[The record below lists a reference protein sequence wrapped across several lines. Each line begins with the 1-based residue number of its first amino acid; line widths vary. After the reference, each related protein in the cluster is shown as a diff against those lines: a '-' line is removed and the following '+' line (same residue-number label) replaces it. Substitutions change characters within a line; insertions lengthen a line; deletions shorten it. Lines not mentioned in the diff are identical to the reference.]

1 MNICYKMQ
9 NNITAAHF
17 ARAICEL
24 ESTGVR
30 YASLLN
36 FYSRSMQTNQKLYQN
51 SKSFSK
57 LFQLRA
63 QTHTS

>member
-30 YASLLN
+30 YAFKLN
-36 FYSRSMQTNQKLYQN
+36 FFSRSMQTSQKRYLN
-51 SKSFSK
+51 SRSFSR
-57 LFQLRA
+57 LFQQRA
-63 QTHTS
+63 QMHTN